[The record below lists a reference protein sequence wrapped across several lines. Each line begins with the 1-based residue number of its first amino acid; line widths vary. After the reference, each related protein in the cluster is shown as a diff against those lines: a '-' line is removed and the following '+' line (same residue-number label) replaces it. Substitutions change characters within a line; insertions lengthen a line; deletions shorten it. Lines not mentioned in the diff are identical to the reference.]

1 MVRDL
6 LVHGCFEKQMLRESS
21 DSCVDFSNGVESSK
35 SRYTENV
42 SESSSDSDRFRPL
55 KKLGQS
61 LDVRKA
67 ISSKIFSNG
76 VSKQQWR
83 IEGKSKQLYMLFNHI
98 LCIQC

>member
-76 VSKQQWR
+76 VSKANQNNF
-83 IEGKSKQLYMLFNHI
+83 ICSLIIYCASNVEY
-98 LCIQC
+98 